1 MSTTKIALVTGAN
14 RGIGA
19 AIAEG
24 LAERG
29 MTVIVGARDARSSER
44 VAGRFG
50 GRAVPLDV
58 TDDTSVR
65 DAVASVRQWYGRVD
79 VLVNNAGISGGA
91 TGQAPGEVDLAVVRG
106 VFETNLF
113 GVVRVTEA
121 FLPLLREAVG
131 ARIVN
136 VSSGTSS
143 LAWQSDPGRS
153 FASSRISV
161 AYPASKAALNMLT
174 VLYAKALAADGIA
187 VNAVAPGACGT
198 DFATALGLSLER
210 TAEQGAGIAVHL
222 ATVPDSPT
230 GAFLQDDG
238 PVPW

>member
-1 MSTTKIALVTGAN
+1 MTGAN

-19 AIAEG
+19 AIAQG
-24 LAERG
+24 LADRG
-29 MTVIVGARDARSSER
+29 VTVVVGARGGRSGEQTARR
-44 VAGRFG
+44 LG

-58 TDDTSVR
+58 TDDASVHG
-65 DAVASVRQWYGRVD
+65 AVAQIQQWYGRVD

-91 TGQAPGEVDLAVVRG
+91 VGQAPGEVDLAVVRT

-121 FLPLLREAVG
+121 FLPLLRKGVG
-131 ARIVN
+131 ARVVN
-136 VSSGTSS
+136 VSSGTGS
-143 LAWQSDPGRS
+143 LAWQSDPDHA

-161 AYPASKAALNMLT
+161 GYPASKAALNMLT
-174 VLYAKALAADGIA
+174 VMYAKALAADGIA
-187 VNAVAPGACGT
+187 VNAVAPGACAT
-198 DFATALGLSLER
+198 DFAAALGLSLER
-210 TAEQGAGIAVHL
+210 TAEQGAAIAVHL
-222 ATVPDSPT
+222 ATVPESPT